1 MNMYY
6 IIIFQYFKR
15 QSEDRSIISIFVE
28 PPNIDTYTELILKK
42 KTNSQV
48 KNAIIVLSVLG
59 VCIDDCPL

>member
-28 PPNIDTYTELILKK
+28 PPNIDTNTELILKK

-48 KNAIIVLSVLG
+48 KML
-59 VCIDDCPL
+59 